1 VKVHGTLLL
10 TVGCEHLLKQSAA
23 VHQYQSD
30 SELMHRQRFLLP
42 ALVVLTV
49 ARLLLLA
56 QTGLSEMEQKVLQHA
71 REGHLW
77 HEGLGP
83 LLPWLVKVSTFVF
96 GDGAFGVRFFA
107 PLLMLGAGW
116 LLWMLVKGLFDATT
130 ASWALLVFQ
139 ITPVV
144 NLAAVT
150 MTHTTLGIALSVG
163 VMAAVRVALHRDYRF
178 HLQWWLL
185 AVAFA
190 MVFLADW
197 RMALISVAGMA
208 SILVTSRGRRALMKW
223 PVLPVLA
230 ASLMV
235 MLAWF
240 LWWNGKSDW
249 AAYQAV
255 PVHRPGT
262 WWQKMLSV
270 PVAFSPLLLT
280 ALGWALVRAALP
292 RPMTY
297 PVAILL
303 AYAWPLVL
311 LDLLC
316 WMSFP
321 WPYTGMSAWLAPA
334 IVLLAH
340 MSVNYDAGPMKKVR
354 WVRALVIAAAA
365 LQSLWLMG
373 GGLQRALGLAW

>member
-1 VKVHGTLLL
+1 
-10 TVGCEHLLKQSAA
+10 
-23 VHQYQSD
+23 
-30 SELMHRQRFLLP
+30 MHRQRFLLP

-49 ARLLLLA
+49 ARLLLLPQA
-56 QTGLSEMEQKVLQHA
+56 PLSDVEQQALQHA

-96 GDGAFGVRFFA
+96 GEGAFGVRFFA

-116 LLWMLVKGLFDATT
+116 LLWMLVRGFFDKTS
-130 ASWALLVFQ
+130 ASWAVLVFQ
-139 ITPVV
+139 ITPAV

-150 MTHTTLGIALSVG
+150 MTPTTLGIVLSVG
-163 VMAAVRVALHRDYRF
+163 VMAAVRVALHRDYPFRL
-178 HLQWWLL
+178 HWWLL

-190 MVFLADW
+190 VVSLADW
-197 RMALISVAGMA
+197 RLSMLSVAGMA

-223 PVLPVLA
+223 PVLPVLSLSLA
-230 ASLMV
+230 A

-240 LWWNGKSDW
+240 LWWNGKHDW
-249 AAYQAV
+249 AAFQDTSVNA
-255 PVHRPGT
+255 PGT
-262 WWQKMLSV
+262 WWQKVASV
-270 PVAFSPLLLT
+270 PVAFSPLLLA
-280 ALGWALVRAALP
+280 ALGWALVRSAVP
-292 RPMTY
+292 RPMPY
-297 PVAILL
+297 PVAILQ

-311 LDLLC
+311 LDVLC

-321 WPYTGMSAWLAPA
+321 WPYTGMGAWLAPA
-334 IVLLAH
+334 TALLAH
-340 MSVNYDAGPMKKVR
+340 VSVNYDAGPMQKVR